1 MTETCEKKGAAK
13 VAFVGLGVM
22 GYPMA
27 GHLKRDGH
35 DVVVFN
41 RTHAKAEKWVA
52 EHGGRSTM
60 TPCEAAQDRDFVF
73 VCVGN
78 DDDVRSVFY
87 GENGILAG
95 MHTGAVLI
103 DSTTDSAALSRE
115 LEAAC
120 RQKGIGFLDAPVS
133 GGQSGAENGTLTV
146 MVGGSDADFDAAK
159 PVIDAYASVVT
170 HMGPAGCGQLTKM
183 VNQVCIAGVLQSLSE
198 GLAFGLNAGL
208 DMKKVVEAISK
219 GCAGSWQMDNRS
231 ETMVEGKF
239 NFGFAVD
246 WMRKDLRIV
255 LAEAERNG
263 SKMPLTKMVEAFY
276 GDLQTQG
283 DGRLDTSSLIKLL
296 PIHKA

>member
-1 MTETCEKKGAAK
+1 MTEEIQKTYR

-27 GHLKRDGH
+27 GHLKRAGH

-41 RTHAKAEKWVA
+41 RTTAKAEKWAA
-52 EHGGRSTM
+52 ENGARYALS
-60 TPCEAAQDRDFVF
+60 PREAAQNRDFVF

-78 DDDVRSVFY
+78 DDDVRSVVY

-95 MHTGAVLI
+95 MRPGAVLI

-115 LEAAC
+115 LWEAC
-120 RQKGIGFLDAPVS
+120 RRQGCGFLDAPVS
-133 GGQSGAENGTLTV
+133 GGQSGAQNGTLTV
-146 MVGGSDADFDAAK
+146 MVGGSDADFVAAR
-159 PVIDAYASVVT
+159 PVIDAYASAVT
-170 HMGPAGCGQLTKM
+170 HMGQAGCGQLTKM

-208 DMKKVVEAISK
+208 DMHKVVEAISK

-263 SKMPLTKMVEAFY
+263 SKMPLTSMVESFY
-276 GDLQTQG
+276 GDLQKQG
-283 DGRLDTSSLIKLL
+283 DGRLDTSALIKLL
-296 PIHKA
+296 PIRTE

>member
-1 MTETCEKKGAAK
+1 MTQINEKKASYK

-27 GHLKRDGH
+27 RHLKRAGH

-41 RTHAKAEKWVA
+41 RTTAKAEKWVR
-52 EHGGRSTM
+52 ENGGQLALSPRQ
-60 TPCEAAQDRDFVF
+60 AAQDRDFVF

-78 DDDVRSVFY
+78 DDDVRSVAF
-87 GENGILAG
+87 GEDGILAG
-95 MHTGAVLI
+95 MRSGAVLI
-103 DSTTDSAALSRE
+103 DSTTDSASLSRE
-115 LEAAC
+115 LAAAC
-120 RQKGIGFLDAPVS
+120 QQKGVGFLDAPVS

-146 MVGGSDADFDAAK
+146 MVGGSNADFEAAH
-159 PVIDAYASVVT
+159 PVMDAYASAVT
-170 HMGPAGCGQLTKM
+170 HMGPTGSGQLTKM
-183 VNQVCIAGVLQSLSE
+183 VNQVCIAGVVQSLSE

-208 DMKKVVEAISK
+208 DMKKVLEAISK

-231 ETMVEGKF
+231 ETMLEGKF

-255 LAEAERNG
+255 LAEAARNG
-263 SKMPLTKMVEAFY
+263 SKMPLTTMVEAFY
-276 GDLQTQG
+276 GDLQKQG